1 MIPLDNNDFGD
12 LNILQA
18 SYLLQIRKATFLI
31 LHSDDVTIPPTYPIL
46 HDDDDIVI
54 VKQVYPT
61 LHHVILEMMMMMM
74 MMMF

>member
-31 LHSDDVTIPPTYPIL
+31 LHIDDVTIPPTYPIL

-54 VKQVYPT
+54 VKQVLSHPPSRDIGNDDEIY
-61 LHHVILEMMMMMM
+61 IL
-74 MMMF
+74 